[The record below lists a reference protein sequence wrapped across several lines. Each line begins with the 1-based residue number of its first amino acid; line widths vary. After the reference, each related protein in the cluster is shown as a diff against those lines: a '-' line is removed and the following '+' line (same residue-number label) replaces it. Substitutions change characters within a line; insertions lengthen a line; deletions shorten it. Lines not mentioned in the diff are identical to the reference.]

1 MRWQKARSFLSAY
14 CNDELSN
21 RRKLKVSRLLQ
32 TSKTLQREEQDYLAM
47 QESLKQLPGMGV
59 SDDFNNKLLNKIAQE
74 RFKETRTKA
83 YLPKASPLFRWSRA
97 IPAVVSVSAAILLA
111 FVTFT
116 GPLSPVDGTGF
127 AVNSGDGYD
136 AYLTAQP
143 TNNPNVAVPLAKNW
157 SLNQQMASVE
167 RVRRLSESMRPTIG
181 GFEFDNS
188 MNHLAGARSMANQPI
203 PYVPNYYRV
212 RPVLRL
218 YISPQTSTAGKEVR
232 QGY

>member
-32 TSKTLQREEQDYLAM
+32 TSKALQREEQDYRAM
-47 QESLKQLPGMGV
+47 QESLKQLPSVGV
-59 SDDFNNKLLNKIAQE
+59 SDDFNNKLLNRVAQE

-83 YLPKASPLFRWSRA
+83 YLPKAVPLFRWSRA
-97 IPAVVSVSAAILLA
+97 IPALVSVSAAVLLA
-111 FVTFT
+111 FVTFS
-116 GPLSPVDGTGF
+116 GPQSSIDNAGLV
-127 AVNSGDGYD
+127 VNSSGGYD

-157 SLNQQMASVE
+157 SLNQQMASME
-167 RVRRLSESMRPTIG
+167 RVRRLSESMRPTPG
-181 GFEFDNS
+181 GFNFDNA
-188 MNHLAGARSMANQPI
+188 MNHLAGARSLANQPI
-203 PYVPNYYRV
+203 PYVPNYYKV
-212 RPVLRL
+212 RPVLKL
-218 YISPQTSTAGKEVR
+218 YISPQSTAGKEVR

>member
-32 TSKTLQREEQDYLAM
+32 TSKALQREEHDYRAM
-47 QESLKQLPGMGV
+47 QESLKQLPSMGV

-83 YLPKASPLFRWSRA
+83 YLPKAAPIFRWSRA
-97 IPAVVSVSAAILLA
+97 IPALVSVSAAVLLA
-111 FVTFT
+111 FVAFS
-116 GPLSPVDGTGF
+116 GPQSPVDNVGLAINAG
-127 AVNSGDGYD
+127 GGYD

-157 SLNQQMASVE
+157 SLNQQMASME
-167 RVRRLSESMRPTIG
+167 RVRRLSESMRPTPG

-188 MNHLAGARSMANQPI
+188 LNHLAGARSMANQPI
-203 PYVPNYYRV
+203 PYVPNYYKV
-212 RPVLRL
+212 RPVLKL
-218 YISPQTSTAGKEVR
+218 YISPQSTAGKEVR